1 MKNYEKVQT
10 VNLDPQTSQK
20 SFGGRA
26 KVTTFVTAD
35 GTLVEVLKSYETD
48 VAAAV
53 VRGGK
58 TEIFRLYDEDFFEGN
73 IEGWRYRTFYGYSA
87 TTGKHLESFHLAMG
101 LGWNGKKAWESKNP
115 VTFDEVMERAD
126 PYLREI

>member
-58 TEIFRLYDEDFFEGN
+58 SFTPD
-73 IEGWRYRTFYGYSA
+73 
-87 TTGKHLESFHLAMG
+87 GKTVLNPGDKAIVITAGHSILDLDDILA
-101 LGWNGKKAWESKNP
+101 
-115 VTFDEVMERAD
+115 R
-126 PYLREI
+126 